1 MALRVVKAGMLTTI
15 QDCGR
20 WGLQSRGVPVA
31 GPMDPC
37 SHRLANAIVGNR
49 ADAATLE
56 VTLLG
61 PELEFEDERVL
72 AVAGAE
78 FELTVDGRAAPLAAP
93 FIVSAGATL
102 HFGSRL
108 RGARAYLAVAGGVAV
123 PPTLGSRATHLI
135 SGMGGLEGRPLR
147 AGDLVPLGERPVH
160 APLTDRAVAA
170 VTPLPDGDARIRV
183 LPGPQAGYFVDD
195 ALETLQSGPYA
206 IGGKSD
212 RMGFRLEGPG
222 LRHSQGADIISD
234 ATPLGVLQ
242 VPASGQPILLMADRQ
257 TTGGY
262 PKLATVISADI
273 SVVGQLGPGDRILFV
288 VCSPREAIAALIAQ
302 ERVLMALEDR
312 RQAGG
317 GRKEI

>member
-1 MALRVVKAGMLTTI
+1 MAVRVIKAGMLTTI
-15 QDCGR
+15 QDRGR

-72 AVAGAE
+72 AVTGAE
-78 FELTVDGRAAPLAAP
+78 FELTVDGRTKQHAAP
-93 FIVSAGATL
+93 FLVSAGATL
-102 HFGSRL
+102 RFGARI

-135 SGMGGLEGRPLR
+135 SGMGGLDGRPLR
-147 AGDLVPLGERPVH
+147 AGDRVPLGEPPAG
-160 APLTDRAVAA
+160 APLPDRAVAA
-170 VTPLPDGDARIRV
+170 VTPLPEGDARIRV
-183 LPGPQAGYFVDD
+183 LPGPQVEYFVAD
-195 ALETLQSGPYA
+195 ALETLQSEPYA

-212 RMGFRLEGPG
+212 RMGFRLEGPR
-222 LRHSQGADIISD
+222 LEHARGADVISD

-262 PKLATVISADI
+262 AKLATVISADI
-273 SVVGQLGPGDRILFV
+273 SVAGQLAPGDTISFV
-288 VCSPREAIAALIAQ
+288 VCSLREAMAALIAQ
-302 ERVLMALEDR
+302 ERVLMALEEP
-312 RQAGG
+312 RQSGG
-317 GRKEI
+317 GRNG